1 MPRASS
7 THCGR
12 RRERE
17 GVLAARD
24 VIPSARPSAGDDGGF
39 QVVVMAKYPAPG
51 TVKTRLAR
59 QVGAEGAAALSA
71 AFMRDLDARLGAS
84 GLAVV
89 WAVWPATAPFER
101 VLPGARYLA
110 QEGADLGERMAGV
123 AARVLAEQR
132 RPVVLLGA
140 DAPHL
145 DIALVRAAGTLLARG
160 DAEFVLGPADDGGY
174 YLLGLR
180 RFAPAV
186 FRGIEWSGR
195 RVCADTEARLGV
207 LGVRYR
213 LLEASFDVD
222 EPADLVRL
230 MELMHAGRIA
240 LPHTAAVLG
249 RLGLK

>member
-1 MPRASS
+1 
-7 THCGR
+7 
-12 RRERE
+12 
-17 GVLAARD
+17 VRD
-24 VIPSARPSAGDDGGF
+24 AIPSARPSPEDDGGF

-51 TVKTRLAR
+51 IVKTRLAR

-71 AFMRDLDARLGAS
+71 AFIRDLDARLGAS

-140 DAPHL
+140 DVPHL
-145 DIALVRAAGTLLARG
+145 DVALVRAAGALLAQG
-160 DAEFVLGPADDGGY
+160 DVEFVLGPADDGGY

-180 RFAPAV
+180 RFVPAV

-195 RVCADTEARLGV
+195 RVCADTEARLGA

-213 LLEASFDVD
+213 LLETTFDVD

-230 MELMHAGRIA
+230 VGLMRAGGMA
-240 LPHTAAVLG
+240 LPHTAAVLEG
-249 RLGLK
+249 LGLR

>member
-7 THCGR
+7 TRCVR
-12 RRERE
+12 RPGRE

-24 VIPSARPSAGDDGGF
+24 VIPSARTSAGDDGGF

-59 QVGAEGAAALSA
+59 QVGAEGAAELSA
-71 AFMRDLDARLGAS
+71 AFMRDLDARLRAS

-89 WAVWPATAPFER
+89 WAVWPVAAPFER
-101 VLPGARYLA
+101 VLPGARYFT
-110 QEGADLGERMAGV
+110 QEGADLGERMAWV
-123 AARVLAEQR
+123 AERVLAEQR

-140 DAPHL
+140 DVPHL
-145 DIALVRAAGTLLARG
+145 DIGIVRAAGALLAAG

-180 RFAPAV
+180 QFVPAV
-186 FRGIEWSGR
+186 FRGIEWGGC
-195 RVCADTEARLGV
+195 RVCAETEARLGA

-213 LLEASFDVD
+213 LLETSFDVD
-222 EPADLVRL
+222 RPADLVRL
-230 MELMHAGRIA
+230 VELIDAGGIA
-240 LPHTAAVLG
+240 LPHTAAVLE
-249 RLGLK
+249 RLGIK